1 MSAVQPI
8 VVEHP
13 NPDLAWLN
21 KLREE
26 ILDPDL
32 PIVDPHH
39 HLWDRPG
46 SRYYLDE
53 LLTDLNGGHNVV
65 ATVFLQC
72 FWSYRTEGPEEMR
85 PIGETEFVASVA
97 AEAERRKTPQRV
109 CAAVVGHVDFRAG
122 ERVDAVLE
130 AHMAAAKGRF
140 RGIRQVTARHPDL
153 LASISTPPP
162 LGLMADKAFRA
173 GFARLGKYGL
183 SFDAWLYHT
192 QLGELLD
199 LARAFPAIPIVINH
213 VGGPLGVGPFRAQRN
228 EVFAAWRDG
237 IRQLAACPN
246 VHTKLGGLAMAIN
259 GFDFHRQ
266 ILPPSSGEL
275 AQAWRPW
282 MEACIE
288 AFGAQRCMFESN
300 FPVDK
305 AMCSYPVLWN
315 GLKRIAAGASANERH
330 ALFHDTAARF
340 YRIQI

>member
-1 MSAVQPI
+1 MSATQPL

-13 NPDLAWLN
+13 NPNIAWLDR
-21 KLREE
+21 LREE
-26 ILDPDL
+26 VLDPDL
-32 PIVDPHH
+32 PIIDPHH

-46 SRYYLDE
+46 SRYCLDE
-53 LLTDLNGGHNVV
+53 LAADLNSGHNVV

-72 FWSYRTEGPEEMR
+72 FWSYRAEGPEEMR

-97 AEAERRKTPQRV
+97 AEAERRNIRQRV
-109 CAAVVGHVDFRAG
+109 CAAIVGHVDFCAG

-140 RGIRQVTARHPDL
+140 RGIRQVTARHPYL

-162 LGLMADKAFRA
+162 LGLMRDAAFRA

-199 LARAFPAIPIVINH
+199 LARAFPAIPVVINH
-213 VGGPLGVGPFRAQRN
+213 VGGPLGIGPFRAQRD
-228 EVFAAWRDG
+228 EVFAAWRGG

-246 VHTKLGGLAMAIN
+246 VHMKLGGLAMAIN

-266 ILPPSSGEL
+266 VLPPSSGEL

-288 AFGAQRCMFESN
+288 AFDARRCMFESN

-315 GLKRIAAGASANERH
+315 GFKRIAAGASADERN

-340 YRIQI
+340 YRIKI

>member
-1 MSAVQPI
+1 MSSTQPH

-13 NPDLAWLN
+13 NPNLAWLN

-39 HLWDRPG
+39 HLWDRSG

-53 LLTDLNGGHNVV
+53 LLADLNSGHNIV

-85 PIGETEFVASVA
+85 PVGETEFVASVA
-97 AEAERRKTPQRV
+97 AEAERRKTRQRV
-109 CAAVVGHVDFRAG
+109 CAAIVGHVDFRAG
-122 ERVDAVLE
+122 EHVDAVLE
-130 AHMAAAKGRF
+130 AHMAASNGRF
-140 RGIRQVTARHPDL
+140 RGIRQVAARHPDL

-162 LGLMADKAFRA
+162 LGLMSDPAFRA
-173 GFARLGKYGL
+173 GFARLGRYGL

-213 VGGPLGVGPFRAQRN
+213 VGGPLGVGPFRGKGD
-228 EVFAAWRDG
+228 EVFAAWHDG
-237 IRQLAACPN
+237 IKQLATCPN
-246 VHTKLGGLAMAIN
+246 VHMKLGGLAMAIN

-266 ILPPSSGEL
+266 VLPPSSGEL
-275 AQAWRPW
+275 AHAWWPW
-282 MEACIE
+282 MDACIE
-288 AFGAQRCMFESN
+288 TFGASRCMFESN

-305 AMCSYPVLWN
+305 AMCTYPVLWN
-315 GLKRIAAGASANERH
+315 SFKRIAAGASVDERG

-340 YRIQI
+340 YRIQT

>member
-1 MSAVQPI
+1 LAAQPFVVQ
-8 VVEHP
+8 HP
-13 NPDLAWLN
+13 KPDLAWLD

-26 ILDPDL
+26 ILEPDL
-32 PIVDPHH
+32 PIIDPHH

-53 LLTDLNGGHNVV
+53 LLADLSSGHNIV

-85 PIGETEFVASVA
+85 PVGETEFVASVA
-97 AEAERRKTPQRV
+97 AEAERRKTHPRV
-109 CAAVVGHVDFRAG
+109 CAAIIGHVDFRAG

-130 AHMAAAKGRF
+130 AHMTAAHGRF

-153 LASISTPPP
+153 LASISTPPL
-162 LGLMADKAFRA
+162 LGLMGDPAFRA
-173 GFARLGKYGL
+173 GFARLGKYRL

-192 QLGELLD
+192 QLSELLD
-199 LARAFPAIPIVINH
+199 LARAFPEIPIVINH
-213 VGGPLGVGPFRAQRN
+213 VGGPLGVGPFRNQRE
-228 EVFAAWRDG
+228 EVFVTWRDG
-237 IRQLAACPN
+237 IRQLATCPN
-246 VHTKLGGLAMAIN
+246 VHMKLGGLAMAIN

-266 ILPPSSGEL
+266 VLPPSSGEL
-275 AQAWRPW
+275 AYAWRPW
-282 MEACIE
+282 MVTCIE

-305 AMCSYPVLWN
+305 AMCSYPALWN
-315 GLKRIAAGASANERH
+315 GFKRLTADASANERR